1 MRRALPFLLCLP
13 VIFLTAC
20 AGYHL
25 GPANGVVPG
34 EKSLEIFPINNQ
46 TLEPRLGDAVTQAL
60 RERIQTDATYQLK
73 TRGGSDVVLT
83 GTLKRYYR
91 ESLSFLNTDVATAV
105 NYRVG
110 LVAHVVARETGS
122 GKVLLD
128 KDITGFTLINVGTDL
143 ASADR
148 QALSL
153 LADDLARNI
162 TVALTEGGW

>member
-1 MRRALPFLLCLP
+1 MRFVLASTFGLALILWSG
-13 VIFLTAC
+13 C

-25 GPANGVVPG
+25 GPVNGTVAG
-34 EKSLEIFPINNQ
+34 EKSMEIFPFNQ

-60 RERIQTDATYQLK
+60 RERVQTDGTYHLATQ
-73 TRGGSDVVLT
+73 GGSEVVLT

-91 ESLSFLNTDVATAV
+91 EGLSFLNTDVTTTE

-110 LVAHVVARETGS
+110 LVAHVVARESGS
-122 GKVLLD
+122 GKVLLE
-128 KDITGFTLINVGTDL
+128 KDISGFTLINVGTDL